1 ARPMQSGCYTGGGG
15 SLMPPQL
22 KDLQVPGDEAKTDST
37 VRGHPWPL
45 DASEPCERCGRR
57 CLAFLPLQGS
67 LMEHIWGCE
76 ACVVCLRCGFARP
89 DSGETRAQMLLG
101 DEVLEVTTSMLLRP
115 GRAEAVQRC
124 IARVLRV
131 ESCVCCVGM
140 VKEAAS
146 IRPTRSSSRVASVS
160 FGLADTTLAA
170 AATVMTRTDDLDPR
184 ERRSRPF
191 AHDLTWIT
199 SSLADTGLDL
209 FYNKVRDLSV
219 DVTVEEIDDVRMLRL
234 RKEVSP
240 LILWLELAY
249 VLSPE
254 FDLIT
259 WNGALAKIF
268 GAIKLPAAVLMRMN
282 INRLRYM
289 AGAGKLQDSDRAEA
303 TTPLMWPLALH
314 RVLVAPKESSQETL
328 AIAMRG
334 AGLLEDSVSA
344 LRQKGKALQEEHFAA
359 VEEEIEKEFDEGK
372 QDVGKVSVAT
382 IMTILSKTRSFF
394 GAASS
399 RALMQ
404 ARRILRRKQV
414 FIYLRGLH
422 SSIVLGDKEETKSR
436 QGEAEES
443 ESEATEDSHSELDD
457 ELQEMGEE
465 PIDEDL
471 MIHLPLEPIPED
483 RRYPL
488 SGLTIIKVLGHFRE
502 YVYFSQMALMSIQ
515 VLGVMVRSAIRL
527 HSKASTSVTARGD
540 GSKTSATPIEQV
552 MLRHGFVESAMRALY
567 RHAAIPEICREVLL
581 LLKYLVQDDMGHDE
595 SVRAQI
601 QLLTPAERPM
611 TLILAMARLS
621 NRQDRSNLLLCLEVY
636 VSLGPH
642 SFEAASSPLPSQPPS
657 PRSAQAAKPPSRR
670 SSRSRRSS
678 GIVPSLRLPVQ
689 REGEAAEIF
698 VTILRSH
705 WQDEVITLIMLKITQ
720 FSCGYLSSD
729 LLQGYQVQRELKATT
744 ETLAR
749 AASQAAASRC
759 IDALEQLCCI
769 EDHKPR
775 SGQKRPAGPKPSASS
790 DYAWVWVLV
799 ATLCNW
805 LIGGLVSLCYFCCRR
820 VPAVVE
826 IEEEEESPGSPVEQ
840 RALAQQQ
847 LAALLVLQHAVDEDY
862 AVVTPD
868 RDIFVETLSLAN
880 DDLRGLRLLPIG
892 GAMPVGL
899 RGGSVYRLPALTAL
913 DIAGFKAHTAPVVA
927 AELALRIGGAAA
939 PAAPVAAA
947 AGADGGAGGVA
958 APVGAADPED
968 FCWVAAE
975 ASGGYKFGD
984 IVQGVNVAA
993 ADGAKAVHMTAP
1005 GASLFVACIRGRDRD
1020 AFLRRP
1026 GGWDLRTVERVA
1038 EELGRSEAPLKDVVS
1053 QCFESPVDS
1062 SAWGIQEHWQLSNVI
1077 KHALQ
1082 TDQLNGCNLLSLEV
1096 MFRRLQTIE
1105 YAYSEKAKDS
1115 ESRAV
1120 GGRLSLEEQQTFG
1133 GTTRLASTLMV
1144 CPELLEHVKAEVE
1157 RDASL
1162 AKNLRKAREE
1172 RELARRNAKKGG
1184 KAGDDG
1190 HVVKEANLTIA
1201 ALNSMYQAPAEK
1213 DSYLRGYT
1221 FDGASEAQRE
1231 VQAFV
1236 YDAVVNMGQPPAFSH
1251 TGALRLLRAA
1261 GGYTDDQ
1268 AVGTVAG
1275 YDPEKVSLP
1284 EAGWQPIPLSDLWG
1298 PTGRERVHDF
1308 VRHQLLP
1315 PDEAQEQVA
1324 KLGLKKLYMDPRLKD
1339 RRVYTRFLQRMQAS
1353 HLVDFSLKKP
1363 CEEVAVFF
1371 VTKKGDRLRLII
1383 ADLKD
1388 AFYHLELPF
1397 QLRDYFGLP
1406 GARAKDLGITTVGGV
1421 RIDQDTIVYPRLSV
1435 VPMGWSHALYLCQSI
1450 HESLVE
1456 QAGLG
1461 DSNRL
1466 RDRRRAPNSHCAHTQ
1481 YVDNLIVMGT
1491 AAAEVKS
1498 RFSAAVQS
1506 LKSAGLQVHEEE
1518 TSTGDSTVLGWEYT
1532 AGGLFRPTR
1541 KRAWKARCA
1550 IRELLRR
1557 GRARG
1562 EVVERLLGHLTFLS
1576 LCRREAL
1583 SVFGEI
1589 YKFVKVHRRC
1599 PEEVV
1604 IPKSIL
1610 QELRNWDGILPLLF
1624 KDLRCEWAE
1633 GLSAVDASEFGLGM
1647 TRAECSAQDVKR
1659 LGGVAERWRFKEA
1672 LPNPRAA
1679 AFSTVTSQCEVMP
1692 PFALDEDEEEDRLH
1706 HRRDDP
1712 QFSPVPFED
1721 IDRAW
1726 TTTGMHRWRRPLT
1739 LPVAEVASLALCTGS
1754 QFFLR
1759 WIPSE
1764 MTSSSA
1770 MLLRGLLGNS
1780 ALTMADG
1787 SVAKKRKRA
1796 PATSRGRS
1804 TPSSAT
1810 AGPAQA
1816 SLQLETEAIPRKLK
1830 KERRRAARQSMNR
1843 SLESQTILQQASV
1856 SPECLA
1862 RYKRHWEEM
1871 EPMMLDGR
1879 GRLRALARIDQALAE
1894 HLEDLYRD
1902 GEDLATAR
1910 YAVAA
1915 ALFFRPE
1922 LGSPAMTHLPKV
1934 KQSLAGWSKLC
1945 PPRSRLPIPYA
1956 VVALLALHAL
1966 SLGLLEIA
1974 IYLLLTFSLYMRPS
1988 EGLRL
1993 RKKDVVRPSSRQ
2005 AGFQHWSVVLHPL
2018 EVGVCSKTQEFDEC
2032 LQLDL
2037 PYHQPLGPATYK
2049 LLRLHQKRGEEHI
2062 FTITLE
2068 NVTQFLE
2075 RAQIELELKGL
2086 GELQPYRLR
2095 HGGASHD
2102 FVSKLRDL
2110 ASIQMRGRWRSQSS
2124 VRRYQKGGRL
2134 TQLMQTL
2141 TPHVKRAAESAVRKL
2156 PAALAGLP

>member
-1 ARPMQSGCYTGGGG
+1 MGRPALGVSY
-15 SLMPPQL
+15 LVWHL
-22 KDLQVPGDEAKTDST
+22 
-37 VRGHPWPL
+37 
-45 DASEPCERCGRR
+45 
-57 CLAFLPLQGS
+57 
-67 LMEHIWGCE
+67 
-76 ACVVCLRCGFARP
+76 CGF
-89 DSGETRAQMLLG
+89 LG
-101 DEVLEVTTSMLLRP
+101 
-115 GRAEAVQRC
+115 
-124 IARVLRV
+124 
-131 ESCVCCVGM
+131 
-140 VKEAAS
+140 
-146 IRPTRSSSRVASVS
+146 
-160 FGLADTTLAA
+160 
-170 AATVMTRTDDLDPR
+170 
-184 ERRSRPF
+184 
-191 AHDLTWIT
+191 
-199 SSLADTGLDL
+199 
-209 FYNKVRDLSV
+209 
-219 DVTVEEIDDVRMLRL
+219 
-234 RKEVSP
+234 
-240 LILWLELAY
+240 
-249 VLSPE
+249 
-254 FDLIT
+254 
-259 WNGALAKIF
+259 
-268 GAIKLPAAVLMRMN
+268 
-282 INRLRYM
+282 
-289 AGAGKLQDSDRAEA
+289 
-303 TTPLMWPLALH
+303 
-314 RVLVAPKESSQETL
+314 
-328 AIAMRG
+328 
-334 AGLLEDSVSA
+334 
-344 LRQKGKALQEEHFAA
+344 
-359 VEEEIEKEFDEGK
+359 
-372 QDVGKVSVAT
+372 
-382 IMTILSKTRSFF
+382 
-394 GAASS
+394 
-399 RALMQ
+399 
-404 ARRILRRKQV
+404 
-414 FIYLRGLH
+414 
-422 SSIVLGDKEETKSR
+422 
-436 QGEAEES
+436 
-443 ESEATEDSHSELDD
+443 
-457 ELQEMGEE
+457 
-465 PIDEDL
+465 
-471 MIHLPLEPIPED
+471 
-483 RRYPL
+483 
-488 SGLTIIKVLGHFRE
+488 
-502 YVYFSQMALMSIQ
+502 
-515 VLGVMVRSAIRL
+515 
-527 HSKASTSVTARGD
+527 
-540 GSKTSATPIEQV
+540 
-552 MLRHGFVESAMRALY
+552 
-567 RHAAIPEICREVLL
+567 
-581 LLKYLVQDDMGHDE
+581 
-595 SVRAQI
+595 
-601 QLLTPAERPM
+601 
-611 TLILAMARLS
+611 
-621 NRQDRSNLLLCLEVY
+621 
-636 VSLGPH
+636 
-642 SFEAASSPLPSQPPS
+642 
-657 PRSAQAAKPPSRR
+657 
-670 SSRSRRSS
+670 
-678 GIVPSLRLPVQ
+678 
-689 REGEAAEIF
+689 
-698 VTILRSH
+698 
-705 WQDEVITLIMLKITQ
+705 
-720 FSCGYLSSD
+720 GYLSSD
-729 LLQGYQVQRELKATT
+729 LLQGYQVQRELKETT

-759 IDALEQLCCI
+759 IDALEQVCCI

-847 LAALLVLQHAVDEDY
+847 LAALRLRRHDIGRSTGSADY

-913 DIAGFKAHTAPVVA
+913 DIAGFKAQAAPVVA

-1053 QCFESPVDS
+1053 QCLESPVQWGLSGPRTARWCLQYLIVEGLGLEAHHERVRQLCKVDS

-1190 HVVKEANLTIA
+1190 HLLDPPPLHDLRRKPRDLFPLPFLQECGPPSRDVGRKCQRRALRRGHLVKEANLTIA

-1236 YDAVVNMGQPPAFSH
+1236 YDAVVNMGQPPALSH

-1371 VTKKGDRLRLII
+1371 VTKKGDRLRFII
-1383 ADLKD
+1383 DARRSNAHFRPPQSVSLSTAESLGSLELEGGKDLVVCQADLKD

-1481 YVDNLIVMGT
+1481 YVDNLI
-1491 AAAEVKS
+1491 VKS

-1604 IPKSIL
+1604 IPKSVL

-1692 PFALDEDEEEDRLH
+1692 PFAFDEDEEEDRLH

-1739 LPVAEVASLALCTGS
+1739 LPVAEARVASLALCTGS

-1780 ALTMADG
+1780 ALTVADG

-1796 PATSRGRS
+1796 
-1804 TPSSAT
+1804 
-1810 AGPAQA
+1810 
-1816 SLQLETEAIPRKLK
+1816 SLQLETIHRKLK
-1830 KERRRAARQSMNR
+1830 KERRRAARQSMN
-1843 SLESQTILQQASV
+1843 
-1856 SPECLA
+1856 

-1879 GRLRALARIDQALAE
+1879 GRLRPLDQALAE

-1922 LGSPAMTHLPKV
+1922 LRSPAMTHLPKV

-2018 EVGVCSKTQEFDEC
+2018 EVGVTQEFDEC

-2141 TPHVKRAAESAVRKL
+2141 PPHVKRAAESAVRKL

>member
-1 ARPMQSGCYTGGGG
+1 MSEYYDEIRWRDEHSWAKMVFPPAFPLYNECLACVQLCSRVPLQDESGHPVANLSRKARIGISMMKGVDG
-15 SLMPPQL
+15 SFNQL
-22 KDLQVPGDEAKTDST
+22 KDRLTVLHLCIGDM
-37 VRGHPWPL
+37 
-45 DASEPCERCGRR
+45 GRPA
-57 CLAFLPLQGS
+57 LGVSYLVWHL
-67 LMEHIWGCE
+67 
-76 ACVVCLRCGFARP
+76 CGF
-89 DSGETRAQMLLG
+89 LG
-101 DEVLEVTTSMLLRP
+101 
-115 GRAEAVQRC
+115 
-124 IARVLRV
+124 
-131 ESCVCCVGM
+131 
-140 VKEAAS
+140 
-146 IRPTRSSSRVASVS
+146 
-160 FGLADTTLAA
+160 
-170 AATVMTRTDDLDPR
+170 
-184 ERRSRPF
+184 
-191 AHDLTWIT
+191 
-199 SSLADTGLDL
+199 
-209 FYNKVRDLSV
+209 
-219 DVTVEEIDDVRMLRL
+219 
-234 RKEVSP
+234 
-240 LILWLELAY
+240 
-249 VLSPE
+249 
-254 FDLIT
+254 
-259 WNGALAKIF
+259 
-268 GAIKLPAAVLMRMN
+268 
-282 INRLRYM
+282 
-289 AGAGKLQDSDRAEA
+289 
-303 TTPLMWPLALH
+303 
-314 RVLVAPKESSQETL
+314 
-328 AIAMRG
+328 
-334 AGLLEDSVSA
+334 
-344 LRQKGKALQEEHFAA
+344 
-359 VEEEIEKEFDEGK
+359 
-372 QDVGKVSVAT
+372 
-382 IMTILSKTRSFF
+382 
-394 GAASS
+394 
-399 RALMQ
+399 
-404 ARRILRRKQV
+404 
-414 FIYLRGLH
+414 
-422 SSIVLGDKEETKSR
+422 
-436 QGEAEES
+436 
-443 ESEATEDSHSELDD
+443 
-457 ELQEMGEE
+457 
-465 PIDEDL
+465 
-471 MIHLPLEPIPED
+471 
-483 RRYPL
+483 
-488 SGLTIIKVLGHFRE
+488 
-502 YVYFSQMALMSIQ
+502 
-515 VLGVMVRSAIRL
+515 
-527 HSKASTSVTARGD
+527 
-540 GSKTSATPIEQV
+540 
-552 MLRHGFVESAMRALY
+552 
-567 RHAAIPEICREVLL
+567 
-581 LLKYLVQDDMGHDE
+581 
-595 SVRAQI
+595 
-601 QLLTPAERPM
+601 
-611 TLILAMARLS
+611 
-621 NRQDRSNLLLCLEVY
+621 
-636 VSLGPH
+636 
-642 SFEAASSPLPSQPPS
+642 
-657 PRSAQAAKPPSRR
+657 
-670 SSRSRRSS
+670 
-678 GIVPSLRLPVQ
+678 
-689 REGEAAEIF
+689 
-698 VTILRSH
+698 
-705 WQDEVITLIMLKITQ
+705 
-720 FSCGYLSSD
+720 GYLSSD
-729 LLQGYQVQRELKATT
+729 LLQGYQVQRELKETT

-759 IDALEQLCCI
+759 IDALEQVCCI

-775 SGQKRPAGPKPSASS
+775 SGQKRPAGPKSSASS

-913 DIAGFKAHTAPVVA
+913 DIAGFKAQAAPVVA

-939 PAAPVAAA
+939 PVAPVAAA

-1005 GASLFVACIRGRDRD
+1005 GASLFVACIRVRDRD

-1053 QCFESPVDS
+1053 QCLESPVQWGLSGPRTARWCLQYLIVEGLGLEGHHERVRQLCKVDS

-1190 HVVKEANLTIA
+1190 HLVKEANLTIA

-1236 YDAVVNMGQPPAFSH
+1236 YDAVVNMGQPPALSH

-1383 ADLKD
+1383 DARRSNAHFRPPQSVSLSTAESLGSLELEGGKDLVVCQADLKD

-1604 IPKSIL
+1604 IPKSVL

-1692 PFALDEDEEEDRLH
+1692 PFAFDEDEEEDRFH
-1706 HRRDDP
+1706 HRRDDS

-1739 LPVAEVASLALCTGS
+1739 LPVAEARAALYAVKHCLRAGGSFGKKHVILSDSMTATLAISRGRSKHYHLRRVCQQVASLALCTGS

-1764 MTSSSA
+1764 MNPSDNPS
-1770 MLLRGLLGNS
+1770 RGEWKPSVPSREPKDKLLGH
-1780 ALTMADG
+1780 
-1787 SVAKKRKRA
+1787 A
-1796 PATSRGRS
+1796 PAGAPGQQCSHHGRWQRGQEKETGRYDIEGEIDHILGHGG
-1804 TPSSAT
+1804 PS
-1810 AGPAQA
+1810 AGLPPAGDGDDPQK
-1816 SLQLETEAIPRKLK
+1816 TEEGKA
-1830 KERRRAARQSMNR
+1830 
-1843 SLESQTILQQASV
+1843 
-1856 SPECLA
+1856 
-1862 RYKRHWEEM
+1862 YKRHWEEM

-1879 GRLRALARIDQALAE
+1879 GRLRPLARIDQALAE

-1922 LGSPAMTHLPKV
+1922 LRSPAMTHLPKV

-2141 TPHVKRAAESAVRKL
+2141 PPHVKRDGCEAATFVFHGVLSVGLVITRQDQGYGYALLCSIFYESAAQNAAAVDILDVDMPPYAIDDAELYTLHSGQKKRDLLSEVSLEFLNASLCHRRRRALHVALWPEKARFAERSFTILVGYHLDLASMADIHHFHDAHAGNILISLSSKL
-2156 PAALAGLP
+2156 PAVRWHDFAGNFGSAARRVVAQTFTDGFARQIEDFSGTVISQIRGMHQGFASRLNETRKTCSMVGRDMIWVRQCLRQRAFDLASTMLSLSALQTLEKQRLLESIAPALSDSDARVLWRHWSEGTREYGS

>member
-1 ARPMQSGCYTGGGG
+1 MGRPALGVSY
-15 SLMPPQL
+15 LVWHL
-22 KDLQVPGDEAKTDST
+22 
-37 VRGHPWPL
+37 
-45 DASEPCERCGRR
+45 
-57 CLAFLPLQGS
+57 
-67 LMEHIWGCE
+67 
-76 ACVVCLRCGFARP
+76 CGF
-89 DSGETRAQMLLG
+89 LG
-101 DEVLEVTTSMLLRP
+101 
-115 GRAEAVQRC
+115 
-124 IARVLRV
+124 
-131 ESCVCCVGM
+131 
-140 VKEAAS
+140 
-146 IRPTRSSSRVASVS
+146 
-160 FGLADTTLAA
+160 
-170 AATVMTRTDDLDPR
+170 
-184 ERRSRPF
+184 
-191 AHDLTWIT
+191 
-199 SSLADTGLDL
+199 
-209 FYNKVRDLSV
+209 
-219 DVTVEEIDDVRMLRL
+219 
-234 RKEVSP
+234 
-240 LILWLELAY
+240 
-249 VLSPE
+249 
-254 FDLIT
+254 
-259 WNGALAKIF
+259 
-268 GAIKLPAAVLMRMN
+268 
-282 INRLRYM
+282 
-289 AGAGKLQDSDRAEA
+289 
-303 TTPLMWPLALH
+303 
-314 RVLVAPKESSQETL
+314 
-328 AIAMRG
+328 
-334 AGLLEDSVSA
+334 
-344 LRQKGKALQEEHFAA
+344 
-359 VEEEIEKEFDEGK
+359 
-372 QDVGKVSVAT
+372 
-382 IMTILSKTRSFF
+382 
-394 GAASS
+394 
-399 RALMQ
+399 
-404 ARRILRRKQV
+404 
-414 FIYLRGLH
+414 
-422 SSIVLGDKEETKSR
+422 
-436 QGEAEES
+436 
-443 ESEATEDSHSELDD
+443 
-457 ELQEMGEE
+457 
-465 PIDEDL
+465 
-471 MIHLPLEPIPED
+471 
-483 RRYPL
+483 
-488 SGLTIIKVLGHFRE
+488 
-502 YVYFSQMALMSIQ
+502 
-515 VLGVMVRSAIRL
+515 
-527 HSKASTSVTARGD
+527 
-540 GSKTSATPIEQV
+540 
-552 MLRHGFVESAMRALY
+552 
-567 RHAAIPEICREVLL
+567 
-581 LLKYLVQDDMGHDE
+581 
-595 SVRAQI
+595 
-601 QLLTPAERPM
+601 
-611 TLILAMARLS
+611 
-621 NRQDRSNLLLCLEVY
+621 
-636 VSLGPH
+636 
-642 SFEAASSPLPSQPPS
+642 
-657 PRSAQAAKPPSRR
+657 
-670 SSRSRRSS
+670 
-678 GIVPSLRLPVQ
+678 
-689 REGEAAEIF
+689 
-698 VTILRSH
+698 
-705 WQDEVITLIMLKITQ
+705 
-720 FSCGYLSSD
+720 GYLSSD
-729 LLQGYQVQRELKATT
+729 LLQGYQVQRELRETT
-744 ETLAR
+744 
-749 AASQAAASRC
+749 
-759 IDALEQLCCI
+759 
-769 EDHKPR
+769 
-775 SGQKRPAGPKPSASS
+775 
-790 DYAWVWVLV
+790 V
-799 ATLCNW
+799 
-805 LIGGLVSLCYFCCRR
+805 
-820 VPAVVE
+820 
-826 IEEEEESPGSPVEQ
+826 EEEEESPSSPVEQ

-899 RGGSVYRLPALTAL
+899 RGGSVYRLPALTAA
-913 DIAGFKAHTAPVVA
+913 DIAGFKAQAAPVVA

-939 PAAPVAAA
+939 PAALVAAA

-958 APVGAADPED
+958 APVGAADPD
-968 FCWVAAE
+968 DLCWVAAE
-975 ASGGYKFGD
+975 AAGGYKFGD

-993 ADGAKAVHMTAP
+993 ADGAKAVHTTAP

-1053 QCFESPVDS
+1053 QCSESPVQWGLSGPRTARWCLQYLIVEGLGLEGHHERVRQLCKVDS

-1190 HVVKEANLTIA
+1190 HLVKEANLTIA

-1221 FDGASEAQRE
+1221 FEGASEAQRE

-1236 YDAVVNMGQPPAFSH
+1236 YDAVVNMGQPPALSH

-1298 PTGRERVHDF
+1298 PTGRERVRDF
-1308 VRHQLLP
+1308 VQHQLLP

-1383 ADLKD
+1383 DARRSNAHFRPPQSVSLSTAESLGSLELEGGKDLVVCQADLKD

-1576 LCRREAL
+1576 LCRPEAL

-1604 IPKSIL
+1604 IPKSVL

-1647 TRAECSAQDVKR
+1647 TRAECSAQDVKK

-1679 AFSTVTSQCEVMP
+1679 AFNTVTSQCEVMP
-1692 PFALDEDEEEDRLH
+1692 PFAFDEDVEEDRH
-1706 HRRDDP
+1706 HQRRDDP

-1739 LPVAEVASLALCTGS
+1739 LPVAEARAALYAVKHCLRASGSFGKKHVILSDSMTVAALALCTGS

-1787 SVAKKRKRA
+1787 SAAKKRKRA
-1796 PATSRGRS
+1796 
-1804 TPSSAT
+1804 
-1810 AGPAQA
+1810 
-1816 SLQLETEAIPRKLK
+1816 SLQLETDTIPRKLK
-1830 KERRRAARQSMNR
+1830 KEKRRAARQSMNR
-1843 SLESQTILQQASV
+1843 SLESHTILQQASV
-1856 SPECLA
+1856 SPDCLA

-1879 GRLRALARIDQALAE
+1879 GRLRPLARIDQALAE

-1902 GEDLATAR
+1902 GEDLATVR

-1915 ALFFRPE
+1915 ALFFKPE
-1922 LGSPAMTHLPKV
+1922 LRSPAMTHLPKV
-1934 KQSLAGWSKLC
+1934 KQGLAGWSKLC

-2005 AGFQHWSVVLHPL
+2005 TGFQHWSVVLHPL
-2018 EVGVCSKTQEFDEC
+2018 EVGVCSKTREFDEC

-2075 RAQIELELKGL
+2075 RAQIDLELKGL

-2102 FVSKLRDL
+2102 FVGKLRDL

-2141 TPHVKRAAESAVRKL
+2141 PLHVKKAAENAVRKL
-2156 PAALAGLP
+2156 PAALAGLPKRGLPGPPVFIEIFCGTARLAQSDDCEAAIFVSHTVLSVGLVITRQDQGRYGVILLLLVFQGFPPRILTRYASVTH